1 MDMWWAI
8 FVLRH
13 RFVGFFVS
21 LHTTI
26 VVLHAKDHKYE
37 YYYTLFSCCLF
48 VGGFG
53 LISTIAIKLSN
64 LGWGEW
70 QDI

>member
-1 MDMWWAI
+1 MGMWWAI

-26 VVLHAKDHKYE
+26 VVLHGQRIVSMNII
-37 YYYTLFSCCLF
+37 TLFSCCLF

-53 LISTIAIKLSN
+53 LISGKTCRR
-64 LGWGEW
+64 
-70 QDI
+70 Q